1 MTQIIGR
8 VVSPNGASA
17 HGARKQASRLD
28 RFFSD
33 RLNFDQLPVWSAGI
47 TACGATSPIRMIGRV
62 RCGLVPPPL
71 LPWGIKP
78 MTKGQSDGIVAVID
92 DDEDVRDVLCALLQ
106 SEGHATEAYESGTE
120 FLRDGGVNRAACII
134 VDQNMPGITGLALL
148 TELATRGSEVP
159 ALLIT
164 GDPSIRLSTQARR
177 IGAMTV
183 MEKPMPYTEF
193 LNFVA
198 VSAS

>member
-1 MTQIIGR
+1 ML
-8 VVSPNGASA
+8 S
-17 HGARKQASRLD
+17 
-28 RFFSD
+28 
-33 RLNFDQLPVWSAGI
+33 
-47 TACGATSPIRMIGRV
+47 
-62 RCGLVPPPL
+62 
-71 LPWGIKP
+71 
-78 MTKGQSDGIVAVID
+78 GQTNGIVAIID

-106 SEGHATEAYESGTE
+106 SEGHATEAYESGSE
-120 FLRDGGVNRAACII
+120 FLRDDGASRAACII

-148 TELATRGSEVP
+148 TELAARGSDVP

-164 GDPSIRLSTQARR
+164 GDPNIMLSSQARR

-198 VSAS
+198 VSAG